1 MVHNMSNSMFSLGQR
16 LLEKPSIDFSG
27 YSQRAGMYSKLI
39 PVVGKEKNAL
49 TNLITKQPV
58 QPPFK
63 FNEYFDDPH
72 LTVIWSKIALGKGDV
87 LGICDFCRRYTACIT
102 NVKYWEG
109 HNKVGYIVLSVGS
122 ADIQNLHEL
131 LLKLGA
137 VHSHN
142 TFEQHITIASNVG
155 ALNSE
160 IRNWMGV
167 INEKLRVK
175 PMPLSFTALSFSDLF
190 D

>member
-1 MVHNMSNSMFSLGQR
+1 MFSLGQR
-16 LLEKPSIDFSG
+16 LQLKPSIDFSEF
-27 YSQRAGMYSKLI
+27 SQRAGMYSKLI
-39 PVVGKEKNAL
+39 PMAGKEKNAL
-49 TNLITKQPV
+49 TNLISKQPV

-63 FNEYFDDPH
+63 FNEYFNDPH
-72 LTVIWSKIALGKGDV
+72 LTVIWSKIAVGKGDI
-87 LGICDFCRRYTACIT
+87 LGICDYCRCYKSTVT

-109 HNKVGYIVLSVGS
+109 HNKVGYIVLSVES
-122 ADIQNLHEL
+122 SDIQDLHEL

-142 TFEQHITIASNVG
+142 TYEAHVTIASGVG

-160 IRNWMGV
+160 IRNWMEV
-167 INEKLRVK
+167 VNAKLRIK
-175 PMPLSFTALSFSDLF
+175 PMPLLFTSLSFSDLF